1 MKELTAEQY
10 ADIGKKFVNAMQACH
25 EQLGGE
31 AVEGQIELTSTDE
44 DYPWLDKILEY
55 EGMHEVEDNGKLR
68 AFLSVNPDGTAW
80 CADLVSQSLKSANK
94 PALGLRARDYAT
106 YGEEGDGSVGDLAV
120 WQGHIGVVVNENE
133 VIGGNV
139 SNEVKRSPHPG
150 NHPDKDWFRGFIG
163 FRKVV

>member
-1 MKELTAEQY
+1 MNKYEQIGRLLAEVVKEESAHDTTP
-10 ADIGKKFVNAMQACH
+10 NAS
-25 EQLGGE
+25 EN
-31 AVEGQIELTSTDE
+31 SPF
-44 DYPWLDKILEY
+44 PWLDKILEY
-55 EGMHEVEDNGKLR
+55 EGLHEVEDNEKLMT
-68 AFLSVNPDGTAW
+68 FLSVDPDGTAW
-80 CADLVSQSLKSANK
+80 CADLVSQSLKHAGK
-94 PALGLRARDYAT
+94 PALGLRAREYAN

-150 NHPDKDWFRGFIG
+150 NYPDKDWFPRFIG